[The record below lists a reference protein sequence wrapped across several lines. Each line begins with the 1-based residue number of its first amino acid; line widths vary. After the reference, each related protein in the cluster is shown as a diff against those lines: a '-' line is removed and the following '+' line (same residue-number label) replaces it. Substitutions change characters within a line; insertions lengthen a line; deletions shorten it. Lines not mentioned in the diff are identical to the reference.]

1 MFDFLV
7 YANAIMI
14 FLALVFL
21 ERISRKMSNM
31 HDQLNKQL
39 RSTHN
44 DMYQQFANTWAKI
57 EQESARPETQELLK
71 ARALAGEYITD
82 AD

>member
-44 DMYQQFANTWAKI
+44 DMSQQFANTWAKI
-57 EQESARPETQELLK
+57 EQESARPETQELLT
-71 ARALAGEYITD
+71 ARALAGKYITD